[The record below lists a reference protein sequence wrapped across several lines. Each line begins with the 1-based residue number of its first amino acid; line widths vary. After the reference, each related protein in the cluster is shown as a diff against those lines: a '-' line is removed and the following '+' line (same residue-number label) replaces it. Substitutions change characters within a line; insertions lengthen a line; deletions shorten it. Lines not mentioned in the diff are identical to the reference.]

1 MDKGLSKTKEN
12 VFNKIAR
19 AIAITVEDPE
29 KNADQARA
37 MVKELTDRY
46 PLYE

>member
-1 MDKGLSKTKEN
+1 MKEEDMRQ
-12 VFNKIAR
+12 IAR